1 MTFDIMQQVENNAA
15 HIAISQVTEVTRQ
28 TA

>member
-1 MTFDIMQQVENNAA
+1 MQQVENNAA